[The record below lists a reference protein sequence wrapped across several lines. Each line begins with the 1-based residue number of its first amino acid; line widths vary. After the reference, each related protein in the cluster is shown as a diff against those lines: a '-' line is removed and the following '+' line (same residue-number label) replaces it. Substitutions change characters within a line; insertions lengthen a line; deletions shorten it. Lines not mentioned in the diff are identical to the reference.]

1 MPGLDGVMAVSAALV
16 PRWDRGRSRRQL
28 PSRQGRAG
36 TEPSPAF
43 AVSASFVTVSIELA
57 ILDCDPSRSD
67 CQQAASHWHF
77 SRASAH
83 AGFGLGERTIG
94 SNGRADDFTEMMP
107 RSRSARQRVR
117 RRRPPRLRSRR
128 SRWTCV
134 CSRERGENLRAA
146 RPIARAIRSRR
157 ARQWWTLACR
167 RDTSSQSNT
176 RQPATCPLARTFVLP
191 IALVKQR
198 RSGVARNG

>member
-16 PRWDRGRSRRQL
+16 PRWDRGRSRRQF

-43 AVSASFVTVSIELA
+43 AVSASFATVSIELA

-83 AGFGLGERTIG
+83 AGFVFAH
-94 SNGRADDFTEMMP
+94 NWAKGRADNVTEMMP
-107 RSRSARQRVR
+107 RSRSAPTRET
-117 RRRPPRLRSRR
+117 PTAATPAIASI
-128 SRWTCV
+128 RWTCV

-157 ARQWWTLACR
+157 ARQ
-167 RDTSSQSNT
+167 
-176 RQPATCPLARTFVLP
+176 
-191 IALVKQR
+191 
-198 RSGVARNG
+198 

>member
-16 PRWDRGRSRRQL
+16 PRWDRGRSRRQF

-43 AVSASFVTVSIELA
+43 AVSASFATVSIELA

-94 SNGRADDFTEMMP
+94 SNARTDDVTEMMP
-107 RSRSARQRVR
+107 RARSAPTRETPTAATPAIASITIDLRVQPRTR
-117 RRRPPRLRSRR
+117 REPSRGSTYCARNPIPPREAMVDFGMS
-128 SRWTCV
+128 T
-134 CSRERGENLRAA
+134 
-146 RPIARAIRSRR
+146 
-157 ARQWWTLACR
+157 
-167 RDTSSQSNT
+167 
-176 RQPATCPLARTFVLP
+176 
-191 IALVKQR
+191 
-198 RSGVARNG
+198 

>member
-1 MPGLDGVMAVSAALV
+1 MPGLDGVMAVSAAPV
-16 PRWDRGRSRRQL
+16 PRWDRGLSRRQF

-43 AVSASFVTVSIELA
+43 AVSASFATVSIELA

-67 CQQAASHWHF
+67 CQQAAAHWALLARLHTPALVLANAQLGRMAEPMT
-77 SRASAH
+77 SRRRCPALA
-83 AGFGLGERTIG
+83 
-94 SNGRADDFTEMMP
+94 P
-107 RSRSARQRVR
+107 RQRVR

-176 RQPATCPLARTFVLP
+176 RHPATCPLARTFVLP

>member
-1 MPGLDGVMAVSAALV
+1 MPGLDGVTAVSAALV
-16 PRWDRGRSRRQL
+16 PRWDRGRSRRQF

-43 AVSASFVTVSIELA
+43 AMSASFATVSIELA

-67 CQQAASHWHF
+67 CQQAASIRHF

-83 AGFGLGERTIG
+83 AGFDLGERTIG
-94 SNGRADDFTEMMP
+94 SNGRTDDVTEMMP
-107 RSRSARQRVR
+107 RSRPRQRVR
-117 RRRPPRLRSRR
+117 RRRPPSLRSRR
-128 SRWTCV
+128 SRWTCL

-176 RQPATCPLARTFVLP
+176 RHPATCPLARTFVLP

-198 RSGVARNG
+198 LSA